1 MPYYKRDLNLPAKEA
16 LLNEVVEVVIE
27 NEFLRVR
34 ISAKG
39 AEMQSIEQKGAGWTD
54 ASSEIIAAGEA
65 GPADVEGG
73 ADAAD
78 TQAGL
83 ERLWCADPVVWGRH
97 APILFPLI
105 GRLREGCY
113 LLGGKRF
120 DAPTHGFCRDRVF
133 AVERLSPTAVR
144 FTTVDD
150 AQTREVYPFSFSFSV
165 ECALEGSAIV
175 KTHRVENRGEGAM
188 PFEVG
193 GHEAYAVRLLPGER
207 MADYFV
213 RFEGLDCLEAFGMDE
228 RGILS
233 LPKERIELDAGCLR
247 RTPEQLGLD
256 TVVLEDVPGRK
267 VTLGCDKSDHEV
279 TVEFPD
285 FPYLGIWTAQGKG
298 EPRYLCI
305 EPWSALPDGH
315 FASREFSEKPGVRTL
330 ASGEVAEL
338 TYRMEFR

>member
-1 MPYYKRDLNLPAKEA
+1 MRCRDDEA
-16 LLNEVVEVVIE
+16 LRRRARAIGSGSSVC
-27 NEFLRVR
+27 
-34 ISAKG
+34 
-39 AEMQSIEQKGAGWTD
+39 GAGT
-54 ASSEIIAAGEA
+54 
-65 GPADVEGG
+65 
-73 ADAAD
+73 
-78 TQAGL
+78 
-83 ERLWCADPVVWGRH
+83 RLCGKRH

-105 GRLREGCY
+105 GRLREGFY
-113 LLGGKRF
+113 LLGDRRI

-133 AVERLSPTAVR
+133 EAVQLSRAVR
-144 FTTVDD
+144 FSTSNDE
-150 AQTREVYPFSFSFSV
+150 QTRGVYPFAFSFSV
-165 ECALEGSAIV
+165 EYALEGNAIV

-188 PFEVG
+188 PFEIG

-213 RFEGLDCLEAFGMDE
+213 RFEGLDHLEAFGMDE
-228 RGILS
+228 QGVLS
-233 LPKERIELDAGCLR
+233 LPKERIALDAGCLR

-285 FPYLGIWTAQGKG
+285 FPYLGIWTAQAKG

-330 ASGEVAEL
+330 APGEAAEL
-338 TYRMEFR
+338 TYRMTFR